1 MSIKILPSV
10 RLYAHKTSCQRVRT
24 TALVPELPTRC
35 RAQTRNVNAMR
46 PIKDPDAKRTEKPG
60 VLYISPEIVQLEKN
74 AAATGMSVS
83 DWTRHLRIN
92 AKPQRRQATPERQT
106 LIKAL
111 GELGHIRAYINQ
123 LVKDR
128 QAHHFV
134 KPEDAEA
141 GFKAHNLKVVS

>member
-1 MSIKILPSV
+1 
-10 RLYAHKTSCQRVRT
+10 
-24 TALVPELPTRC
+24 
-35 RAQTRNVNAMR
+35 MR

-60 VLYISPEIVQLEKN
+60 VLYTPPEIVQLEAN
-74 AAATGMSVS
+74 AAEAGMSVS
-83 DWTRHLRIN
+83 DWTRHRTIN
-92 AKPQRRQATPERQT
+92 AKPQRRQATPERQA

-111 GELGHIRAYINQ
+111 GQLGHIRADINQ

-141 GFKAHNLKVVS
+141 AFKAITLIADQILNDLSGDGD